1 MYAYI
6 TDLPTTK
13 IKIDILKTSTIN
25 NEYTLKIAEEVKKN
39 GIQNPIIVD
48 EKLKCL
54 LGTTRVRVAIL
65 LNIKTIKA
73 IIFSTQEIKGYYRI
87 KDYDELIKLSKLS
100 NEEFFHSVI
109 QPRKSVRRQ

>member
-25 NEYTLKIAEEVKKN
+25 NEYTLMIAEEVKKN

-48 EKLKCL
+48 EKFKCL
-54 LGTTRVRVAIL
+54 LGTTRVRAAIL
-65 LNIKTIKA
+65 LKIKTIKA
-73 IIFSTQEIKGYYRI
+73 IY
-87 KDYDELIKLSKLS
+87 
-100 NEEFFHSVI
+100 
-109 QPRKSVRRQ
+109 